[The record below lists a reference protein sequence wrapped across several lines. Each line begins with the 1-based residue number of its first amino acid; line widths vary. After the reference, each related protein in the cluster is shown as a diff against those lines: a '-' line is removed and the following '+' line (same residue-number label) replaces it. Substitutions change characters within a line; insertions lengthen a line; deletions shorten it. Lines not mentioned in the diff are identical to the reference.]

1 MSHRS
6 GRSAALANDLQ
17 IPEPIAEVRLADNVR
32 CSVHHRARS
41 VRRTVVVKVW
51 PRSASPAATA
61 ASVVTAEPRVV
72 ATAAAAAVLLGL
84 WLLLL
89 GWGRLFRH
97 KYRCVCGEIVA
108 RSRRPQRGETRF
120 GSPLPLATS
129 ALLIHRHLRSDSLL
143 LITSCL
149 LLEGICTGGITGKL
163 AFRG

>member
-32 CSVHHRARS
+32 RSVHHRTRS

-61 ASVVTAEPRVV
+61 APVVTAEPRVV
-72 ATAAAAAVLLGL
+72 ATAAAAVLLGL
-84 WLLLL
+84 WLL

-108 RSRRPQRGETRF
+108 RSRRPQRGKTRF

-149 LLEGICTGGITGKL
+149 LLEGICTALPAIP
-163 AFRG
+163 